1 MGYHG
6 HFVQNRHLADE
17 THPSEKTHSM
27 VRCGHSQEKNMVQ
40 NGFEGDGIN
49 PLIYL
54 VFIKVPLVNYKVAGH
69 WMFIPSTYGKL

>member
-1 MGYHG
+1 MEIFFGDVDNGIIMGIFY
-6 HFVQNRHLADE
+6 
-17 THPSEKTHSM
+17 KTTIWQMKPIPLKKAHSM

-54 VFIKVPLVNYKVAGH
+54 VFIKVPLVNCN
-69 WMFIPSTYGKL
+69 IS